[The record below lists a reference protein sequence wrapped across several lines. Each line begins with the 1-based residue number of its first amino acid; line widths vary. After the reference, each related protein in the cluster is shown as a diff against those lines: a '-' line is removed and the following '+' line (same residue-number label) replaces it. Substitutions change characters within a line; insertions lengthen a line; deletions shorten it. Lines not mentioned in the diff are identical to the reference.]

1 MENDENVIDLKKHSA
16 DSFIGYITDL
26 AMECRK
32 KCIKNK
38 TLDIDLNNDDIV
50 KAFGYAYT
58 HGYLKGQTDAMADIR
73 KDIENSISDLNK
85 DEENK

>member
-1 MENDENVIDLKKHSA
+1 MEKDEKVIDLKEHSV

-32 KCIKNK
+32 KCIANE

-58 HGYLKGQTDAMADIR
+58 HGYLKGQTDAMADMRKNIE
-73 KDIENSISDLNK
+73 KDIEKLKSTKN
-85 DEENK
+85 E